1 MCFSHQ
7 SPRTNS
13 ESSPSHYTE
22 KQPVFPLAH
31 FTASSTKTLQYYSSL
46 TGPESWPE
54 ASLAQ
59 AHTGKEKGK
68 LRFIRPVVAW
78 SEQSWLREMPEVL
91 SSFPK
96 GVGYQHKSFFPAK
109 EPRIKLTH
117 DEDYSYIKI
126 EFIKKL
132 LLRDFSGDRLS
143 GQASAL
149 PTQGVWVL
157 SLVRKLRSHVLH
169 SAAKNIKKKK
179 KKERKNL
186 AEQNMQ

>member
-1 MCFSHQ
+1 MCFNHQ

-13 ESSPSHYTE
+13 ESSPSYYTA
-22 KQPVFPLAH
+22 KKLVFPLAH

-46 TGPESWPE
+46 TGPESWLE
-54 ASLAQ
+54 ASLPQ
-59 AHTGKEKGK
+59 AYIGKEKGK
-68 LRFIRPVVAW
+68 LHFIHPLVSW
-78 SEQSWLREMPEVL
+78 SEL

-132 LLRDFSGDRLS
+132 LLRDFSGDRSS

-149 PTQGVWVL
+149 PTQGV
-157 SLVRKLRSHVLH
+157 
-169 SAAKNIKKKK
+169 
-179 KKERKNL
+179 
-186 AEQNMQ
+186 

>member
-1 MCFSHQ
+1 MCFNHQ

-13 ESSPSHYTE
+13 ESSPSYYTA
-22 KQPVFPLAH
+22 KKLVFPLAH

-46 TGPESWPE
+46 TGPESWLE
-54 ASLAQ
+54 ASLPQ
-59 AHTGKEKGK
+59 AYIGKEKGK
-68 LRFIRPVVAW
+68 LHFIHPVVAW
-78 SEQSWLREMPEVL
+78 SQLSWLREMPEVL

-132 LLRDFSGDRLS
+132 LLRNFSGDQSS

-149 PTQGVWVL
+149 PTQGVCVL
-157 SLVRKLRSHVLH
+157 SLVRKLRSHMLH
-169 SAAKNIKKKK
+169 STIKNIKK
-179 KKERKNL
+179 
-186 AEQNMQ
+186 